1 MNRLSILLL
10 LSILSVSIANAT
22 LARSSDISSGTNSA
36 PTIMV
41 LEVNSD
47 ATNETTLSK
56 FPIATQMVA
65 KTDSIPPT
73 SWVIGLGLGLIF
85 LGYKLKNKA
94 H

>member
-10 LSILSVSIANAT
+10 LSILSVSIANAN
-22 LARSSDISSGTNSA
+22 LVRSSDVSIGTNSA
-36 PTIMV
+36 STIV
-41 LEVNSD
+41 LEMNSD

-56 FPIATQMVA
+56 FPSAAQMVTQ
-65 KTDSIPPT
+65 TDSIPPT

-85 LGYKLKNKA
+85 LGYKMKNKA

>member
-22 LARSSDISSGTNSA
+22 LVRSSDVSIGTNSA
-36 PTIMV
+36 STIV

-47 ATNETTLSK
+47 ATNETTPSK
-56 FPIATQMVA
+56 FPSAAQMVA
-65 KTDSIPPT
+65 QTNSIPPT

-85 LGYKLKNKA
+85 LGYKMKNKA

>member
-10 LSILSVSIANAT
+10 LTILSVSIANAT
-22 LARSSDISSGTNSA
+22 LVRSSDVSIGTNSA
-36 PTIMV
+36 STIV

-47 ATNETTLSK
+47 ASNETTLSK
-56 FPIATQMVA
+56 FPSTAQRVTQ
-65 KTDSIPPT
+65 TDSIPPT

-85 LGYKLKNKA
+85 LGYKMKNKA